1 MKNDIAAALKTETH
15 SLQVECL
22 LHISHRSFQGA
33 FNFRSPEVIRMRY
46 NPHAQ
51 LLLCL
56 PSTLSSAGRKQLF
69 YPEWQHLTALC
80 NITVYTR
87 RMI

>member
-1 MKNDIAAALKTETH
+1 MNIISMKNYIVASLKNETH

-33 FNFRSPEVIRMRY
+33 FNFNFRSPELIRMRY
-46 NPHAQ
+46 NLHVQ

-56 PSTLSSAGRKQLF
+56 PSMLSSAGIKQFF
-69 YPEWQHLTALC
+69 YPEW
-80 NITVYTR
+80 
-87 RMI
+87 